1 MSSVTIYYYIIKLLP
16 NLKYY
21 KLKNNLHINII
32 KMVDNEQDEIKSVK
46 KIHYNDVIELDGYIF
61 FIPDKYLDHQFFSK
75 EYKKCYKHILALCIL
90 NHYDTQLSKLTKPKL
105 LSYIQITDKIFAYL
119 ESGQLIGSY
128 NISSSI
134 EKYILNKIPQNIFSR
149 HNPLLT
155 EKLEV

>member
-1 MSSVTIYYYIIKLLP
+1 MD
-16 NLKYY
+16 
-21 KLKNNLHINII
+21 NNDQ
-32 KMVDNEQDEIKSVK
+32 KEIKSVK
-46 KIHYNDVIELDGYIF
+46 KIHHNDVIELDGYIF
-61 FIPDKYLDHQFFSK
+61 FIPDKYLDHHFFSK

-90 NHYDTQLSKLTKPKL
+90 HHYDNQLSKLTKPKL

-134 EKYILNKIPQNIFSR
+134 EKYILNKIPQNLFCT

-155 EKLEV
+155 EKLEL